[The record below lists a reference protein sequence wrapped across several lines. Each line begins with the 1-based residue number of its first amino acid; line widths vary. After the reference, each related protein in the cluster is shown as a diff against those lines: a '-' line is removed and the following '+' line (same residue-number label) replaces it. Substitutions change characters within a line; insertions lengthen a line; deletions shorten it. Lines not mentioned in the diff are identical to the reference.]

1 MAARYGY
8 SRRTSGYREHWYTFV
23 NWPGVAIAIGSFLAF
38 VALGWFVVVSM
49 QEQERWE
56 DWCHAQG
63 AHVDRTSEIVF
74 IGRDPST
81 NYTYYCLTSD
91 GKILDIK
98 E

>member
-1 MAARYGY
+1 MARRYGY
-8 SRRTSGYREHWYTFV
+8 SRRTSAYSEHWYSFIDWFQILV
-23 NWPGVAIAIGSFLAF
+23 VIGVIAGFGGLAWLL
-38 VALGWFVVVSM
+38 VISM

-81 NYTYYCLTSD
+81 NYTYYCLTPD

>member
-1 MAARYGY
+1 MAGRYGY
-8 SRRTSGYREHWYTFV
+8 SRRTSAYRERWYQFV
-23 NWPGVAIAIGSFLAF
+23 NWPGVAIAIGSVLAF
-38 VALGWFVVVSM
+38 AALAWFVVVSM
-49 QEQERWE
+49 AEQERWE